1 MLKSKLVKRCIFHF
15 TNTIRHSSH
24 RLEICSND
32 FTDHKSLLTKDNFV
46 TPEEERAILGEVEK
60 KLKRMK
66 YESSH
71 WDDVIHGY
79 REIQKLNWSASTQLI
94 IDRLKSMVPPPLLP
108 HTHVLDLSPE
118 GYITPHTDSV
128 EYCGS
133 CLAVLS
139 LLSDAVVKL
148 EHNDTPDRWF
158 KVLVKRY
165 SVYVL
170 QDKLRYEYKHSILSV
185 NNSIVNGEKVEKGR
199 RLSVIVRNDIQA
211 NQ

>member
-1 MLKSKLVKRCIFHF
+1 MLTSKLINRCIFCF
-15 TNTIRHSSH
+15 TNTIRHNSH
-24 RLEICSND
+24 SLEICSKD
-32 FTDHKSLLTKDNFV
+32 FTDYKSLLIKDNFV
-46 TPEEERAILGEVEK
+46 TPEEESAIVGEVEK

-79 REIQKLNWSASTQLI
+79 REIQKLNWSKSTQLI
-94 IDRLKSMVPPPLLP
+94 IDRFKSMVPPPLLP
-108 HTHVLDLSPE
+108 HTHILDLSPE

-128 EYCGS
+128 EHCGP

-148 EHNDTPDRWF
+148 EHNDTAERWF

-170 QDKLRYEYKHSILSV
+170 QGKLRYHYKHSILSGKD
-185 NNSIVNGEKVEKGR
+185 SIVNGEKVEKGR

-211 NQ
+211 SQ